1 MFFSWKWCGFDD
13 TFGSIMYSFVDYFC
27 NHMVKVKNDA
37 GAIMSNLPMC
47 LLEMIQCWHLWH
59 SYKTNWKLDAL
70 LSSRPIKFW
79 VTVLDGDTC
88 LSVCGMMCVPFHV
101 GLSEDK
107 DIYLFSE
114 GVSVLNEWGAYPS
127 LTVEHSPHQVW
138 NSSGPGL
145 RHMITPCQDHCEQ
158 LFYYWSLFKW
168 KSETLID
175 DKINHISKLLSMVSP
190 VSKNICIMSGVLLT
204 WTLETESRSDKRES
218 LNFIE
223 VQY

>member
-1 MFFSWKWCGFDD
+1 MTFIQNKLKTRQQLLIQLHTGSDVFSC
-13 TFGSIMYSFVDYFC
+13 
-27 NHMVKVKNDA
+27 
-37 GAIMSNLPMC
+37 PM
-47 LLEMIQCWHLWH
+47 
-59 SYKTNWKLDAL
+59 
-70 LSSRPIKFW
+70 KFW

-88 LSVCGMMCVPFHV
+88 VWVCVAWCVYRFMLV
-101 GLSEDK
+101 YQK
-107 DIYLFSE
+107 IKIYFSE

-145 RHMITPCQDHCEQ
+145 HHMITPCQDHCEQ
-158 LFYYWSLFKW
+158 LFNYWSLFKW

-204 WTLETESRSDKRES
+204 WTLETESRSDKLERWS
-218 LNFIE
+218 LKVVVIYRTGCF
-223 VQY
+223 

>member
-1 MFFSWKWCGFDD
+1 MMWLWWHFWLYNVQLCWLFLQPHGKGKKRCRSHHVQPPYVFIRDD
-13 TFGSIMYSFVDYFC
+13 TVLAFMTFIQNKLKTRRSAVFS
-27 NHMVKVKNDA
+27 
-37 GAIMSNLPMC
+37 SNEILG
-47 LLEMIQCWHLWH
+47 
-59 SYKTNWKLDAL
+59 Y
-70 LSSRPIKFW
+70 SSRW
-79 VTVLDGDTC
+79 RHVC

-145 RHMITPCQDHCEQ
+145 RHITPCQDHCEQ
-158 LFYYWSLFKW
+158 LFNYWSLFKW